1 MPKIRYEDTA
11 THRALTRRDIIDA
24 AVPLFLS
31 GGLAAT
37 SLDQVARAVGIG
49 RTTLYN
55 YFPHKEDILLAYI
68 DQAFGRV
75 SEVELHPDLQ
85 HPDPPVAM
93 RRLVELTLERRASP
107 EHAEAARLYRM
118 LLEEAGPAA
127 RRSVLAAADRF
138 MATVRG
144 LLADILRRGLRAGVF
159 GGAPAEYQAAVLV
172 AMIDAAA
179 REAEERRMTAGEAV
193 DLVMHCFRRMTAPG
207 A

>member
-1 MPKIRYEDTA
+1 M
-11 THRALTRRDIIDA
+11 
-24 AVPLFLS
+24 PLFLAQ
-31 GGLAAT
+31 GLAAT

-55 YFPHKEDILLAYI
+55 YFPHKEDILIAYI

-75 SEVELHPDLQ
+75 SEVEQHPDLREV
-85 HPDPPVAM
+85 DPLVAL

-107 EHAEAARLYRM
+107 EHAEYSRLYRI

-144 LLADILRRGLRAGVF
+144 VIAEILERGTRAGIF
-159 GGAPAEYQAAVLV
+159 GGTPSEYQAAVLV

-179 REAEERRMTAGEAV
+179 REAEAQRMSVSEAAA
-193 DLVMHCFRRMTAPG
+193 LVMHCFRGMAAEQG
-207 A
+207 H